1 MGEDDRLVQEI
12 RRAELGN
19 FSLRQDAAL
28 ASAAFFLS
36 DPPMPA
42 FICNTCGTQ
51 FVALRQ
57 GAGALSDLR

>member
-12 RRAELGN
+12 RRTELDN

-42 FICNTCGTQ
+42 FICNTCDTLRR
-51 FVALRQ
+51 LRQ